1 MPTAKQLIGVTA
13 VGVGLGLY
21 ALLRGKPNGVKQSL
35 TDILT
40 RASYTPAAQLSLA
53 LPVSI
58 TAVYRVGDLDEIQR
72 MTLPSNAS
80 WSDVVLIAQRL
91 ASCVLLE
98 PSPVAPTSLW
108 SIRVSRG
115 PVPLSSYQR
124 PAGQA
129 LAPWTHAYGRSMGNM
144 TTARPNCAAPFCT
157 NDAARVAAGSQ
168 PCS

>member
-72 MTLPSNAS
+72 MTLPSNAP
-80 WSDVVLIAQRL
+80 WSDVVLVAQRL

-98 PSPVAPTSLW
+98 PSPAAPT
-108 SIRVSRG
+108 RC
-115 PVPLSSYQR
+115 
-124 PAGQA
+124 
-129 LAPWTHAYGRSMGNM
+129 GRSASAVGPYRSRATSDRQDKRSRPGHMP
-144 TTARPNCAAPFCT
+144 TAGPWVT
-157 NDAARVAAGSQ
+157 
-168 PCS
+168 

>member
-13 VGVGLGLY
+13 VGLGLGLY
-21 ALLRGKPNGVKQSL
+21 ALLRGKPNGVKQSF

-40 RASYTPAAQLSLA
+40 NASYTPAAQLAQA

-58 TAVYRVGDLDEIQR
+58 SAVYRNGDQDVIQR
-72 MTLPSNAS
+72 MTLPSNAP
-80 WSDVVLIAQRL
+80 WSAVVLVAQRL

-98 PSPVAPTSLW
+98 PSPEAPTSLW

-129 LAPWTHAYGRSMGNM
+129 LAPWTRAYGRSMGDL
-144 TTARPNCAAPFCT
+144 TAARPSCAAPFCT
-157 NDAARVAAGSQ
+157 NDAERVATGSQ